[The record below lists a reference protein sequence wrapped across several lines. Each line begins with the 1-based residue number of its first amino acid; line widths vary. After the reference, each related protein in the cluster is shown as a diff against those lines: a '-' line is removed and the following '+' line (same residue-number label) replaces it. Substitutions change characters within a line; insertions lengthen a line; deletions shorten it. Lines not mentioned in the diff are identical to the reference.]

1 MMRRPAG
8 FVVSLVLMAVF
19 AAPAAGQSRLG
30 VFAVEDLGIV
40 DPDHLEIDIDLE
52 GTTLQIAAGAMEDQD
67 PRLMELVS
75 NLTRVRVQAG
85 NVEAADRRIV
95 ADRVVA
101 AAAEL
106 QRTGWRQLIR
116 VENADESI
124 FIFSVDGPD
133 GTIAGLTALVS
144 DGGKEAVVANLAGS
158 IDPVLLGS
166 VMGRLGD
173 MDFDQIITAVS
184 DDDD

>member
-1 MMRRPAG
+1 MSRTSRLCLC
-8 FVVSLVLMAVF
+8 LVLFTGLATTAV
-19 AAPAAGQSRLG
+19 GQDDLG
-30 VFAVEDLGIV
+30 VFAVEDLGIL
-40 DPDHLEIDIDLE
+40 DPEHLEVDVNLE

-85 NVEAADRRIV
+85 DVGALDRQTID
-95 ADRVVA
+95 DRVTE

-116 VENADESI
+116 VENADEKI
-124 FIFSVDGPD
+124 FIFSIDGPD
-133 GTIAGLTALVS
+133 GRIAGLTALVS
-144 DGGKEAVVANLAGS
+144 DGGREAVAANLAGS

-166 VMGRLGD
+166 VLGRLGE
-173 MDFDQIITAVS
+173 MDFDQLVTAVA
-184 DDDD
+184 DGD